1 MISFVN
7 TGMDLRILKSIP
19 ETLKK
24 SYPGT
29 IPVQVLAHPKDGRK
43 PYLMTVNKA
52 PVKFP
57 NVNKTTLPESPL
69 INSGF
74 HYFHPKTRKVLNLDQ
89 LIHVYNSMPQDKRN
103 GFENFIK
110 SNFFASNGK
119 VPTTAAYRVSW
130 GKYQPK
136 RFNEVHKPIIESKL
150 AEADTP
156 PPGQKPIC
164 FLYGGGSASGKSTVV
179 SAVVKPFMDST
190 GLKFANMDCDELK
203 PLLPEFPMFL
213 QENPKSAYSRVHRE
227 SSDLCGECLDVLMKQ
242 SKCFMFS
249 GIMGDAQ
256 RTKGMIDKLN
266 KLGYEVHLV
275 CIDVPIDLAIS
286 RASKRDRFM
295 SDSIIT
301 TSHRKFASAFN
312 QLFNYPGVSSCEL
325 YDNSQP
331 PNQPP
336 TLIMDK
342 SGVHNQALYT
352 RFKQKSQKAY
362 DNYY

>member
-1 MISFVN
+1 MYFVN
-7 TGMDLRILKSIP
+7 TGLDECIVQFL
-19 ETLKK
+19 EK

-29 IPVQVLAHPKDGRK
+29 VATQVWVNQTKDGKKAHMTTVYKKPDEPTRHAKHSKFVNPKANFFNVKTKQVYTFDQVKNYYDGLPKD
-43 PYLMTVNKA
+43 
-52 PVKFP
+52 
-57 NVNKTTLPESPL
+57 
-69 INSGF
+69 
-74 HYFHPKTRKVLNLDQ
+74 
-89 LIHVYNSMPQDKRN
+89 KRH

-110 SNFFASNGK
+110 TNYFVSDGK
-119 VPTTAAYRVSW
+119 STTSETY
-130 GKYQPK
+130 KKPDHTYTYT
-136 RFNEVHKPIIESKL
+136 RFNMVHKPIIDKIVSSV
-150 AEADTP
+150 DSP
-156 PPGQKPIC
+156 PDGMKPVAVLI
-164 FLYGGGSASGKSTVV
+164 GGGAGSGKSTVI
-179 SAVVKPFMDST
+179 SSIVKPFMDST

-331 PNQPP
+331 PGQPP
-336 TLIMDK
+336 TLIMDQ
-342 SGVHNQALYT
+342 SGVHNQTLYNN
-352 RFKQKSQKAY
+352 FMKKSKEGLY
-362 DNYY
+362 HGYNR

>member
-190 GLKFANMDCDELK
+190 VLKFANMDCDELK
-203 PLLPEFPMFL
+203 PLLPEYELFQ
-213 QENPKSAYSRVHRE
+213 QENPKNVAGRLHRE
-227 SSDLCGECLDVLMKQ
+227 SSDLCNECIDQLIKAG
-242 SKCFMFS
+242 KCFTFDS
-249 GIMGDAQ
+249 VMGDADQ
-256 RTKGMIDKLN
+256 TKHLIDRLAAK
-266 KLGYEVHLV
+266 GYDIHVV
-275 CIDVPIDLAIS
+275 CTDVPVEVALD
-286 RASKRDRFM
+286 RASKRARVIGEDIVI
-295 SDSIIT
+295 DAH
-301 TSHRKFASAFN
+301 HRFASAFPEVIKHPAIKS
-312 QLFNYPGVSSCEL
+312 FAL